1 MTPIAEESTQI
12 QLVDLLEDEPQIEM
26 RVTHLGK
33 IELALEK
40 KTPKNSKHQKYAEQL
55 CGYNYTFT
63 SDG

>member
-12 QLVDLLEDEPQIEM
+12 QLVDLLEDQPQIEM

-40 KTPKNSKHQKYAEQL
+40 KTPKNSKHQKYAE
-55 CGYNYTFT
+55 
-63 SDG
+63 